1 MTPDDARSTDG
12 LPANAA
18 VLGYAGLLPFIAGAL
33 GTVALDDLDQAE
45 WAGRLLVLY
54 GAVILSF
61 LGGVHWGVA
70 LAPNATRQK
79 RLLVMGVVPSLVGW
93 GSLALPYDQSLVV
106 QIAGFGFFW
115 LYENRALGERV
126 LPRAYL
132 DLRRRLT
139 AVACS
144 SLAIALIG
152 SSDLS

>member
-1 MTPDDARSTDG
+1 MTSHDAPANAA

-18 VLGYAGLLPFIAGAL
+18 VLGYAGLLPFVAGAL
-33 GTVALDDLDQAE
+33 GTVLLDDLDQAE

-70 LAPNATRQK
+70 LTANRSRPA

-106 QIAGFGFFW
+106 QVAGFGLFW
-115 LYENRALGERV
+115 LYEHRVLGEGV

-144 SLAIALIG
+144 SLALALVG
-152 SSDLS
+152 SSGLS